1 MKFTVILATVL
12 ASMADQK
19 QFASA
24 KSNNKAESKYTS
36 NLLRSA
42 KETSNSQLRNLEGED
57 GGEVDLSNYAV
68 KFQKC
73 QFVKSYDDELAA
85 DEETETVLATKRF
98 IVFRLCP
105 DNTCSSCSSNYGEY
119 LVDLETYLQATIDY
133 QQDLQQ
139 GMCDACQNVCGDY
152 NNGNYQYDDD
162 GGNNNQNERKL
173 ANYYDVDCDS
183 CYEECLKI
191 ENMEENGYV
200 DATDFMECQM
210 IYDPEDDDKQALYA
224 GPMCASSGSKIKIGV
239 FTDENCNVVDS
250 TKDVDDYM
258 YQMKLSHA
266 LLKTV
271 YADGAC
277 VSCGGGDYDD
287 DGGDANDMCQQ
298 LYEES
303 AKCEQ
308 AHGFELGYQYYNGYD
323 NQYSQEE
330 IVCDF
335 IDSIKAGSYDDYGEI
350 VVNGASASPSSTTT
364 SGQKFALAFFI
375 CGTMGLAFYA
385 ATLHRQL
392 TKGVYTQGLVSQGG
406 DLA

>member
-139 GMCDACQNVCGDY
+139 GMCDACQVCFVWP
-152 NNGNYQYDDD
+152 
-162 GGNNNQNERKL
+162 L
-173 ANYYDVDCDS
+173 
-183 CYEECLKI
+183 
-191 ENMEENGYV
+191 
-200 DATDFMECQM
+200 F
-210 IYDPEDDDKQALYA
+210 
-224 GPMCASSGSKIKIGV
+224 
-239 FTDENCNVVDS
+239 
-250 TKDVDDYM
+250 
-258 YQMKLSHA
+258 
-266 LLKTV
+266 
-271 YADGAC
+271 
-277 VSCGGGDYDD
+277 
-287 DGGDANDMCQQ
+287 
-298 LYEES
+298 
-303 AKCEQ
+303 
-308 AHGFELGYQYYNGYD
+308 
-323 NQYSQEE
+323 
-330 IVCDF
+330 
-335 IDSIKAGSYDDYGEI
+335 
-350 VVNGASASPSSTTT
+350 
-364 SGQKFALAFFI
+364 
-375 CGTMGLAFYA
+375 
-385 ATLHRQL
+385 
-392 TKGVYTQGLVSQGG
+392 
-406 DLA
+406 